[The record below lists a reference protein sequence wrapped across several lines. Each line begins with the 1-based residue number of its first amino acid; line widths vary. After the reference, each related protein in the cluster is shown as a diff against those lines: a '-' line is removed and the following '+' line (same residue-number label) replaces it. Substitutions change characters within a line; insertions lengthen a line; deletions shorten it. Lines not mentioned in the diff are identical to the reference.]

1 MKRKG
6 EKGKDKGYKWF
17 FTISSEDGVLAQ
29 GCTLCLCIT
38 ITIHVLIPFSRFF
51 WEIPSSGSPLSLY
64 TPQLIAS

>member
-29 GCTLCLCIT
+29 GCTLCLSIT
-38 ITIHVLIPFSRFF
+38 ITIHVLIPFS
-51 WEIPSSGSPLSLY
+51 
-64 TPQLIAS
+64 